1 MSLEYVRYQ
10 KAKNYIQA
18 CTNGPL
24 TYVRTLKN
32 ASSFFYNSLTTSF
45 RWWPIDWSQI
55 QWHETHV
62 FSHIQDP
69 IERRHKGVLEYV
81 IINDCQDLLRDNKNF
96 QNFIRYVPYLDEH
109 TVSLLD
115 MYGSFCHSIDWVP
128 LYPDP
133 DTTIAITERLLR
145 VYGQRIFP
153 WDLSAARPASE
164 SMKQMLCVVRDLW
177 SARASRDLPAYTRAY
192 LSRDIDLYQ
201 NVMARFNPNG
211 DTWQRSS
218 WLRQD

>member
-1 MSLEYVRYQ
+1 MSLEYVRHQ

-32 ASSFFYNSLTTSF
+32 ASSFFYNSFTGSF
-45 RWWPIDWSQI
+45 RWWPIDWLQI

-81 IINDCQDLLRDNKNF
+81 IMNDCQDLLCKDKNF
-96 QNFIRYVPYLDEH
+96 QRFVRHIPCTDEH
-109 TVSLLD
+109 NVSLFE
-115 MYGSFCHSIDWVP
+115 MYGSWCHSIDWIP
-128 LYPDP
+128 IYL
-133 DTTIAITERLLR
+133 DTMQTVAITEKLLKS
-145 VYGQRIFP
+145 YGQRLFP
-153 WDLSAARPASE
+153 WDHDSARPASE
-164 SMKQMLCVVRDLW
+164 DMKKMLAIVKDLW
-177 SARASRDLPAYTRAY
+177 QRSDEHHLPGHTRAY
-192 LSRDIDLYQ
+192 LSRDIDLYDK
-201 NVMARFNPNG
+201 VLSRFNPNG